1 MYVRP
6 APDPMSSMWAWIAYD
21 LRFHRQKRGL
31 TGTEAGRILNCVR
44 STVSRL
50 ESGELKLDEHQA
62 QALDHHW
69 ETGGHFLR
77 LVTYAKLG
85 HDPDWLKQYEDFE
98 ARASLIKTYDG
109 QLVPSLLQTPEYA
122 RALLVAGRNPDVEGA
137 LERRMARQ
145 AILERSDPPDLWVLL
160 AETVF
165 ACEVGGPDVMRKQLE
180 MLIDASRRP
189 NVTLRVVPNSAGA
202 TEALDGPFKIIR
214 VRERDVAFVSAPGGG
229 RLILGT
235 SEIRSFEVRFDRIGA
250 DALSRDA
257 SRNLIVRLM
266 EAME

>member
-21 LRFHRQKRGL
+21 LRFHRQKHGM

-50 ESGELKLDEHQA
+50 ESGELKLDESQA
-62 QALDHHW
+62 QALDRHW

-85 HDPDWLKQYEDFE
+85 HDPDWLKQYEDYE
-98 ARASLIKTYDG
+98 ASASLIKTYDG
-109 QLVPSLLQTPEYA
+109 QLIPSLLQTPEYA

-145 AILERSDPPDLWVLL
+145 AILQRSDPPDLWVLL

-165 ACEVGGPDVMRKQLE
+165 AVDVGGPEVMRKQLE
-180 MLIDASRRP
+180 LLVEASKRP
-189 NVTLRVVPNSAGA
+189 NVILRVVPNSAGA
-202 TEALDGPFKIIR
+202 NEGLDGPFKIIR
-214 VRERDVAFVSAPGGG
+214 VREKDVAFVSAPGGG
-229 RLILGT
+229 RLILGL
-235 SEIRSFEVRFDRIGA
+235 SEAQSFGVGYDRIGA
-250 DALSRDA
+250 DALSRES
-257 SRNLIVRLM
+257 SRSLIAHLM
-266 EAME
+266 EAMT